1 MPREVVESL
10 SPEVFK
16 NCVDVT
22 LRYMVGDHGG
32 SVLMVLLD
40 SFSGFSNLN
49 DSAIL

>member
-32 SVLMVLLD
+32 S
-40 SFSGFSNLN
+40 GFSNLN